1 MFHRTGM
8 GFRGFQQI
16 ETEDM
21 VNDRTMTSTYDIE
34 LLGSE
39 LEKSTPTDT
48 IKRIYDLK
56 RESNRIALLTLK
68 QETTEN
74 VLNETTT
81 IGKYEYNDYGQDTA
95 LFRFV
100 RTLYRTGNVQLP
112 ERR

>member
-1 MFHRTGM
+1 MDQNTENNQTLSWEYYKYTNAVFHRTGM

-68 QETTEN
+68 QETTE
-74 VLNETTT
+74 
-81 IGKYEYNDYGQDTA
+81 KCS
-95 LFRFV
+95 
-100 RTLYRTGNVQLP
+100 
-112 ERR
+112 ERKLLR